1 VGLVRTSHGYG
12 KLAVES
18 AALGL
23 GFAALLIW
31 IGSALNGSFG
41 YDDAYPYWPTFSGL
55 RTDTAGAISFAFA
68 IVFLVLSKYLQL
80 RRRTAPVRPVA
91 RGAGVLTVQAM
102 AETGV
107 VLGTALVL
115 YLSLNEVSH
124 PWTLRMQL
132 THLASWPTEG
142 TVRVIGLAV
151 CLVGLAITRYLRAT
165 AVPARRAAPPPAWE
179 NGDSRAE
186 QGPAESRG
194 EQTGRGFEPQFS
206 SPRTPSD
213 GASRA

>member
-1 VGLVRTSHGYG
+1 MRTSRGYR

-18 AALGL
+18 AALGI

-31 IGSALNGSFG
+31 IGSALVGSFG
-41 YDDAYPYWPTFSGL
+41 YDDAYPYWPAVAGL
-55 RTDTAGAISFAFA
+55 RTDTAGAISFALA
-68 IVFLVLSKYLQL
+68 IVSLVLSRYLQL

-91 RGAGVLTVQAM
+91 RGAGGLTVQAM

-107 VLGTALVL
+107 VLGTALVF

-132 THLASWPTEG
+132 THLAPWPTEG

-151 CLVGLAITRYLRAT
+151 CLVGVTISRYLRAT
-165 AVPARRAAPPPAWE
+165 AVTAAQPAPPLAWE

-186 QGPAESRG
+186 QGPGESRG
-194 EQTGRGFEPQFS
+194 EHTGRGFEPQFS
-206 SPRTPSD
+206 SLRTPSD
-213 GASRA
+213 GARRA